1 MAVNSYKMGPGVFT
15 LGAAPLDISCQ
26 VAKMIVEATENIDS
40 LDAVPMLCG
49 DDLPSEENVSL
60 TWKLTGTIQQDLAAA
75 GVVDYSWTNAG
86 DEVPFDFVPNTVAGR
101 AVSGVV
107 RLAPIAVGGDV
118 KTRPAS
124 DIEWSIIGTPVLG
137 AAA

>member
-1 MAVNSYKMGPGVFT
+1 
-15 LGAAPLDISCQ
+15 
-26 VAKMIVEATENIDS
+26 MIVEATENIDT

-60 TWKLTGTIQQDLAAA
+60 TWKLTGTILQDLAAA

-86 DEVPFDFVPNTVAGR
+86 DEVAFSFVPNTAGAR
-101 AVSGVV
+101 GVTGVV

-118 KTRPAS
+118 KTRPSS

>member
-1 MAVNSYKMGPGVFT
+1 MPVNSYKMGPGVFT

-26 VAKMIVEATENIDS
+26 VAKMIVEATENIET

-60 TWKLTGTIQQDLAAA
+60 TWKLTATIQQDLAAA
-75 GVVDYSWTNAG
+75 GVVTYTWDMAG
-86 DEVPFDFVPNTVAGR
+86 QEVPFTFVPNTAAGR
-101 AVSGVV
+101 QVDGVTRV
-107 RLAPIAVGGDV
+107 APIAVGGDV

-124 DIEWSIIGTPVLG
+124 DIEWSIIGTPTLG
-137 AAA
+137 DTP